1 MDLELQGKHPV
12 SKMPRERKNVKEVK
26 KTLIAIHKVFFSNIC
41 ITNIYSHAVSCK
53 SMTVFEVM
61 KTNAGS

>member
-26 KTLIAIHKVFFSNIC
+26 KTLIAIHKVFSATFASQTFTAMLC
-41 ITNIYSHAVSCK
+41 LARV
-53 SMTVFEVM
+53 
-61 KTNAGS
+61 